1 MTVVAEQYT
10 YVVGADTHARTHTYA
25 VIEAA
30 TGRLTGQAT
39 FPASAPGISRALDW
53 ISRQAPGP
61 VLAAV
66 EGTGSYGAG
75 LNAALKMAGISV
87 AEAHPP
93 KRAERRHGKSDA
105 IDAEA
110 AARSVLR
117 QEVEMLATPR
127 AGKIRAALRILL
139 GSRRTMDG
147 QRTGDRNALTA
158 LMRSVDLGVDARRP
172 LTDRQVREIAA
183 WRTHPTDDVEQHAAR
198 SEASRLAR
206 SVLALTIE
214 LRRNLDELRHHSN
227 TLAPGLLE
235 KPGIGPFSAAI
246 MLTAWSHPGRVR
258 SEAAFAALAGAA
270 PIPAS
275 SGNTSR
281 HRLNRHGDRQLN
293 RALDIVARAR
303 LSCDPDT
310 QAYAARR
317 QAEGKTPREI
327 RRILKRYIARQ
338 IYRELTT
345 IHIQAA

>member
-25 VIEAA
+25 VVEAA

-39 FPASAPGISRALDW
+39 FPTSGPGVSRALAW
-53 ISRQAPGP
+53 ITRTAPGP
-61 VLAAV
+61 ILAAV

-75 LNAALKMAGISV
+75 LNAALMKAGIAV
-87 AEAHPP
+87 TEAHPP

-117 QEVEMLATPR
+117 LSVEALGTPR
-127 AGKIRAALRILL
+127 AGKTRSALRILL
-139 GSRRTMDG
+139 GARRTMDS

-158 LMRSVDLGVDARRP
+158 LARSIDLGIDARRP

-183 WRTHPTDDVEQHAAR
+183 WRIHPTDDVEQHTAR
-198 SEASRLAR
+198 CEASRLAR
-206 SVLALTIE
+206 SVVTLTGE
-214 LRRNLDELRHHSN
+214 LRRNKDELRQHSN

-235 KPGIGPFSAAI
+235 KPGIGPFSAAVI
-246 MLTAWSHPGRVR
+246 LTAWSHPGRVR
-258 SEAAFAALAGAA
+258 SEAAFAALGGAA

-275 SGNTSR
+275 SGNTNR

-293 RALDIVARAR
+293 RALDIIARAR
-303 LSCDPDT
+303 LSCDVDT
-310 QAYAARR
+310 QAYALRR

-345 IHIQAA
+345 IHTRAA